1 MKRGSLSLESMD
13 TQWEITFEGFG
24 TLLCNLPFCYSLVD
38 TIICFLRNM
47 YWLFIP
53 EMLVKERTKYR
64 AGQGSFPQMQRE
76 RKKEKI
82 EECKPLTKEN
92 SRKHDIKTLPIVE
105 ESNRVNPV
113 EQQSGFPLSLEWLY
127 PE

>member
-24 TLLCNLPFCYSLVD
+24 TFLCNLPFCYSLVD

-64 AGQGSFPQMQRE
+64 AGQGILPTNAKG
-76 RKKEKI
+76 KKKG
-82 EECKPLTKEN
+82 K
-92 SRKHDIKTLPIVE
+92 DW
-105 ESNRVNPV
+105 RV
-113 EQQSGFPLSLEWLY
+113 
-127 PE
+127 